1 MISGIVHMCTF
12 LPEVGPSF
20 NGEYITWILGT
31 AWEVVALC
39 LAIWIAV
46 KHFKELQRPSTG
58 WIVGDCFT
66 VLVKTHVFYFAS

>member
-1 MISGIVHMCTF
+1 VISGIIHMCTSMDDASF
-12 LPEVGPSF
+12 LLSP
-20 NGEYITWILGT
+20 ITWILGT
-31 AWEVVALC
+31 AWEVIALC

-58 WIVGDCFT
+58 WTVGDCFT